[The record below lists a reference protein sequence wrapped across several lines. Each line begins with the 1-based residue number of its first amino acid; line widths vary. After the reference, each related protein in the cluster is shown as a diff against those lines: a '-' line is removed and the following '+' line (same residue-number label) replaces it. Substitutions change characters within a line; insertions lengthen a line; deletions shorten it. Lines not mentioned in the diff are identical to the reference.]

1 MQHFKRDLA
10 MAALTG
16 LALFLSSCQ
25 QSDTP
30 SPQQQRT
37 LRISTAHDPATLDP
51 RLVSDLL
58 AVTPL
63 HMFYEGLTSLDVN
76 GKPVP
81 AIAESIEISPNQTRY
96 TFKLRDALWS
106 DKTPVTAYDF
116 EQTWKSTL
124 NPSIPA
130 PNAHQLYPI
139 KGAKAAKAGE
149 ISTDEI
155 GVQALDAK
163 TLVVDLE
170 SPTPY
175 FLELAATHTF
185 LPIPPSGVDSDAL
198 IVNGPY
204 LLQDWSRQDAMTAVK
219 NPQYW
224 DAAHVTMEKIVIM
237 PLDEHTALQ
246 MYETNQ
252 LDWAGSPLSEIPPDL
267 LSPLREQGLLK
278 ASPAAGTRFLSLN
291 TRKLPY
297 NNTKIRRAL
306 ALALNRKEIAEHVAQ
321 GGHLPATGLV
331 PPSLLSKQGSF
342 FKDNDTIRA
351 WFLFQEGLK
360 ELKLTKDTFPTLTL
374 TYANSERNRKLVQAI
389 QQQWQ
394 EALGI
399 KVNLEST
406 EVQLFFDRVKNGDYE
421 MGVNSWFADINDPI
435 NFLAN
440 FKQTGPTNRTG
451 WTNSH
456 FTALLN
462 TSSLETDPAK
472 RLETL
477 LDAEQILMEQMPI
490 IPIFHSTFNYVSR
503 DDIAGVKVRDLGWL
517 DFKTAHYAPSDR

>member
-1 MQHFKRDLA
+1 MQNFQRDLA

-30 SPQQQRT
+30 SSQQRT

-51 RLVSDLL
+51 RLSRDLL

-63 HMFYEGLTSLDVN
+63 HMFYEGLTALDEE
-76 GKPVP
+76 GKLVP
-81 AIAESIEISPNQTRY
+81 AIAKSIEIAPNQTRY

-106 DKTPVTAYDF
+106 DGTPVTAYDF
-116 EQTWKSTL
+116 ERTWKSTL
-124 NPSIPA
+124 DPSTPA

-139 KGAKAAKAGE
+139 KGAKAAKAGK

-155 GVQALDAK
+155 GVQAIDAQ
-163 TLVVDLE
+163 TLIVDLE

-175 FLELAATHTF
+175 FLELTATHTF
-185 LPIPPSGVDSDAL
+185 LPIPTNGVDPNAL

-204 LLQDWSRQDAMTAVK
+204 LLKDWSRQNAMTAVK

-224 DAAHVTMEKIVIM
+224 DAVRVNLDEVVIM

-246 MYETNQ
+246 MYETKQ

-267 LSPLREQGLLK
+267 LSPLREQGQLK
-278 ASPAAGTRFLSLN
+278 ASPAAGTRFLKLN
-291 TRKLPY
+291 TRKSPY

-331 PPSLLSKQGSF
+331 PPTLLSKQSSF
-342 FKDNDTIRA
+342 FKDNDTTRA

-360 ELKLTKDTFPTLTL
+360 ELKLTKDNFPSLTL

-394 EALGI
+394 ELLGI

-406 EVQLFFDRVKNGDYE
+406 EVQLFFDRIKNGDYE
-421 MGVNSWFADINDPI
+421 IGISSWFADINDPI
-435 NFLAN
+435 NFLDN
-440 FKQTGPTNRTG
+440 YKQIGPTNSTG

-456 FTALLN
+456 YAALLN
-462 TSSLETDPAK
+462 ASSLETDPA
-472 RLETL
+472 RRSETL
-477 LDAEQILMEQMPI
+477 LDAEQVLMEEMPI

-503 DDIAGVKVRDLGWL
+503 DDIAGVEVRDLGWL
-517 DFKTAHYAPSDR
+517 DFKRAHFTPSNR